1 MLADKQTHGNVAMPD
16 SKLLAKNIMGS
27 FMILLLA
34 IVSIGTLL
42 LPNLGELL
50 KLGVSSIGESA
61 AVLAGVLIVGF
72 LLTVPTTW
80 FIQALMDYRNARD
93 LDRFGSMT
101 KGSVLEKWI
110 DASNGKPTFHV
121 RYKYLLHL
129 TAMQIVNRDTFQQLQ
144 CNENIFVLYL
154 DNLPH
159 ISRLDLD

>member
-1 MLADKQTHGNVAMPD
+1 MLADKQMHGNVAMPD
-16 SKLLAKNIMGS
+16 SKLLVKNIMGS
-27 FMILLLA
+27 LMTLLLA
-34 IVSIGTLL
+34 IVSVGTLL

-80 FIQALMDYRNARD
+80 FIQALMDYRNARN

-129 TAMQIVNRDTFQQLQ
+129 TAIQIVNRDTFQQLQ
-144 CNENIFVLYL
+144 CNENIFILYL

>member
-80 FIQALMDYRNARD
+80 FIQALMDY
-93 LDRFGSMT
+93 LGQMLGQGSQH
-101 KGSVLEKWI
+101 
-110 DASNGKPTFHV
+110 F
-121 RYKYLLHL
+121 
-129 TAMQIVNRDTFQQLQ
+129 F
-144 CNENIFVLYL
+144 
-154 DNLPH
+154 
-159 ISRLDLD
+159 